1 MLLVL
6 ALQPSDSLRMTTIES
21 LGIPTVSISIQPR
34 RLDPFPAFVL
44 DSFFFVS
51 VVFPRVIALP
61 QTRYTSGISCPQPTR
76 VQRLRV
82 RSLDIATDNAK
93 FDNQWKSLM
102 QLSESYIFPGI
113 LNLGD

>member
-1 MLLVL
+1 M

-51 VVFPRVIALP
+51 VVLFLYCPKPDQGEPGMLLT
-61 QTRYTSGISCPQPTR
+61 TRGR
-76 VQRLRV
+76 NFFLR
-82 RSLDIATDNAK
+82 
-93 FDNQWKSLM
+93 
-102 QLSESYIFPGI
+102 
-113 LNLGD
+113 